1 MNIAFSTDDHYA
13 PYLSVSILSI
23 LRNNSDSKICFYIL
37 DFGISETNKSL
48 IKDIVY
54 THNQEVNFISINKE
68 DFSTFPMTI
77 SYISLA
83 TYARLNIAEY
93 IPNIEK
99 LLYIDVDTLTN
110 GSLKELWNT
119 DISKHALAA
128 CKDCFIE
135 IDQPEY
141 KTKIGLEKYSYF
153 NAGVL
158 LINMRQWRALNVL
171 NMSLEWLEKYK
182 EIIEYQDQDILNG
195 IFKDRVKFINS
206 RFNFT
211 PSVCG
216 YIKHRK
222 NREIQFPAI
231 IYHYTGHDK
240 FWTNK
245 CSHLKANLGYATLK
259 EISKKYPKT
268 ASTFEGVDAK
278 TKIKRFIKEIR
289 YKFIYKIF

>member
-23 LRNNSDSKICFYIL
+23 LKNNSDSQICFYIL
-37 DFGISETNKSL
+37 DFGISETNKNI

-54 THNQEVNFISINKE
+54 THNQEVSFISINKE
-68 DFSTFPMTI
+68 DFSNFPMTI

-110 GSLKELWNT
+110 GSLKELWDT

-128 CKDCFIE
+128 CKDFFIE
-135 IDQPEY
+135 IEQPEY
-141 KTKIGLEKYSYF
+141 KAKIGLKNHCYF

-158 LINMRQWRALNVL
+158 LINMNKWKELNVL
-171 NMSLEWLEKYK
+171 DMSLEWLDSYK

-195 IFKDRVKFINS
+195 IFKDEVKLINT

-211 PSVCG
+211 SSECG
-216 YIKHRK
+216 HIKHTK
-222 NREIQFPAI
+222 DREIRFPVI
-231 IYHYTGHDK
+231 IYHYIGPNK
-240 FWTNK
+240 FWKEK
-245 CSHLKANLGYATLK
+245 CSHLKANLAYSILKEVDSKYPTLK
-259 EISKKYPKT
+259 SGFENISLKKR
-268 ASTFEGVDAK
+268 
-278 TKIKRFIKEIR
+278 IKRLIKEIR
-289 YKFIYKIF
+289 YKLIYRIF